1 MDLTAV
7 RAELEQV
14 VRESDA
20 AIAALAYQEDG
31 DLDTDESDVSSEL
44 TEADREEALAEA
56 AGTRREEALAALARL
71 DAGTFGVCVDCGQPI
86 PEERL
91 SFRPEA
97 ARCLADQQRFEERE
111 G

>member
-1 MDLTAV
+1 MDLAAV
-7 RAELEQV
+7 RQELEQV

-20 AIAALAYQEDG
+20 VIAALAYD
-31 DLDTDESDVSSEL
+31 DEVEIDEADVSAEL

-56 AGTRREEALAALARL
+56 ADGRREEALAALKRL
-71 DAGTFGVCVDCGQPI
+71 DEGTYGVCVDCGQPI
-86 PEERL
+86 DEERL

-97 ARCLADQQRFEERE
+97 SRCLKDQQSYEDRI

>member
-7 RAELEQV
+7 RADLEQV

-20 AIAALAYQEDG
+20 AIAALAHDDEDTE
-31 DLDTDESDVSSEL
+31 LDEADVSSEL

-56 AGTRREEALAALARL
+56 AEERRAEALAALARIE
-71 DAGTFGVCVDCGQPI
+71 AGTYGICVDCGNKI
-86 PEERL
+86 AEERL

-97 ARCLADQQRFEERE
+97 ARCLEDQQRFEDRE

>member
-1 MDLTAV
+1 MDHGAV
-7 RAELEQV
+7 RQELEQV

-20 AIAALAYQEDG
+20 AIAALAYED
-31 DLDTDESDVSSEL
+31 DVEIDEADVSAEL

-56 AGTRREEALAALARL
+56 AGGRRAEALAAIARL
-71 DAGTFGVCVDCGQPI
+71 DAGTYGKCIVCGEDI

-91 SFRPEA
+91 LFRPEA
-97 ARCLADQQRFEERE
+97 ARCLKDQQAYEDRE